1 LVELQK
7 GDLPKGRCM
16 LRKTVLVADDDVND
30 ISLLK
35 RAFLRAGI
43 DVSINVVRDGEEVIQ
58 YLHGDE
64 PFSDREEYPL
74 PRLLLLDLKMPRT
87 DGFEVLEWVR
97 NQAGLRRLL
106 VVVMTSSDEPEDV
119 DRAYDLG
126 ANSFLRK
133 PDDFTNLVKVSQKLH
148 DYWMETNLGPD
159 YSPGQRRKSQLD

>member
-1 LVELQK
+1 
-7 GDLPKGRCM
+7 M
-16 LRKTVLVADDDVND
+16 RKTVLVADDDVND

-43 DVSINVVRDGEEVIQ
+43 DVHLRVARDGEEVIQ
-58 YLHGDE
+58 YLHGDG
-64 PFSDREEYPL
+64 PYDDRDEFPI
-74 PRLLLLDLKMPRT
+74 PRLLILDLKMPRT

-97 NQAGLRRLL
+97 RQDDLRRLL

-133 PDDFTNLVKVSQKLH
+133 PDDFTNLIKISQKLH

-159 YSPGQRRKSQLD
+159 CSHHGQKE

>member
-1 LVELQK
+1 MV
-7 GDLPKGRCM
+7 
-16 LRKTVLVADDDVND
+16 RKTVLVADDDAND

-35 RAFLRAGI
+35 RAFLRAGL

-64 PFSDREEYPL
+64 PYADRAEFPL

-87 DGFEVLEWVR
+87 DGFEVLEWLR
-97 NQAGLRRLL
+97 KQSDLRRLL

-133 PDDFTNLVKVSQKLH
+133 PDDFTNLIKISQQLH
-148 DYWMETNLGPD
+148 DYWMEANL
-159 YSPGQRRKSQLD
+159 SPNCTPRQPRNDEQD

>member
-1 LVELQK
+1 
-7 GDLPKGRCM
+7 M
-16 LRKTVLVADDDVND
+16 MRKTVLVADDDVND

-43 DVSINVVRDGEEVIQ
+43 DVHLRVARDGEEVIQ

-64 PFSDREEYPL
+64 PYADRDEFPM
-74 PRLLLLDLKMPRT
+74 PRLLILDLKMPRT

-97 NQAGLRRLL
+97 KQEDLRRLL

-133 PDDFTNLVKVSQKLH
+133 PDDFMNLIKISQKLH

-159 YSPGQRRKSQLD
+159 CSHHRRKEE

>member
-1 LVELQK
+1 
-7 GDLPKGRCM
+7 M
-16 LRKTVLVADDDVND
+16 SRKTVLVADDDVDD

-35 RAFLRAGI
+35 RAFIRAGI
-43 DVSINVVRDGEEVIQ
+43 DISMKVVRDGEEVIQ

-64 PFSDREEYPL
+64 PFADRDEFPI
-74 PRLLLLDLKMPRT
+74 PKLLLLDLKMPRT

-97 NQAGLRRLL
+97 KQQNLRRLL
-106 VVVMTSSDEPEDV
+106 VVVMTSSDEPQDV

-133 PDDFTNLVKVSQKLH
+133 PDDFTNLIKISQKLH

-159 YSPGQRRKSQLD
+159 CAPRPRLEDE